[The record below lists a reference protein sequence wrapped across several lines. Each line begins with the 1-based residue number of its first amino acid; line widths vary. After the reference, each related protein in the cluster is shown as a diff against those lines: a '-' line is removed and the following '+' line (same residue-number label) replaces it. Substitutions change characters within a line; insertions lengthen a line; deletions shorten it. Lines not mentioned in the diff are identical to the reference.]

1 MRWFKHPQP
10 KVKIKVN
17 KHSPFPPPLA
27 QDGRHVVFG
36 RVLEGMDVV
45 YKVEAQGSQSGT
57 PKSKVVIAD
66 SGELEMPAE
75 GAADL

>member
-1 MRWFKHPQP
+1 
-10 KVKIKVN
+10 
-17 KHSPFPPPLA
+17 
-27 QDGRHVVFG
+27 VVFG

-57 PKSKVVIAD
+57 PKSKVVIAE

-75 GAADL
+75 EGAADL